1 MGRGKLVFKGGEKA
15 KKKKKSSSAR
25 NKPDGGSHLSLSA
38 AGGGGEVLVGAVTSS
53 STGPTQQPDAA
64 LAPTHEGSHADA
76 YPIGDGQKKVDLTDE
91 TQNPG
96 PKINSGQGLMTTSQ
110 CVCRGH
116 GTAFKTEL
124 RAGDAIIARTEN
136 GAEEMRV
143 ITMVLSQV
151 SISISSSFS
160 SDLRIPTPW
169 RYINKPRDD
178 KKLKAAQA
186 QKARQE
192 KEEVETRAMGTYGNN
207 GEIIYREKTVN
218 GGYRIR
224 KEQATTEMSRSDLMA
239 VRATKKSDRY
249 C

>member
-1 MGRGKLVFKGGEKA
+1 MTRLKMVRGKLVFKGEEKA
-15 KKKKKSSSAR
+15 KKKKSSSA
-25 NKPDGGSHLSLSA
+25 KKTSGGGSHLSLSTA
-38 AGGGGEVLVGAVTSS
+38 GGGEVLVGGVTTTNSS
-53 STGPTQQPDAA
+53 GSPQQLDAA
-64 LAPTHEGSHADA
+64 LAPAQEGSHDDR
-76 YPIGDGQKKVDLTDE
+76 PTNVDLADE
-91 TQNPG
+91 TQNQG
-96 PKINSGQGLMTTSQ
+96 PKINTGQGLITTSQ

-124 RAGDAIIARTEN
+124 RAGDAIIARTQK

-151 SISISSSFS
+151 SISISSPFS
-160 SDLRIPTPW
+160 SDLRTPTPFN
-169 RYINKPRDD
+169 YINKPRNE
-178 KKLKAAQA
+178 KKEKAAQA

-192 KEEVETRAMGTYGNN
+192 KEEVETRAMGTYGNK
-207 GEIIYREKTVN
+207 GEIIYREKTEH

-224 KEQATTEMSRSDLMA
+224 KEQAKTEMSRSDLLG